1 MNKLKVYLPIAIVA
15 LIVIAVVFR
24 SAKLRSAVT
33 GQA

>member
-1 MNKLKVYLPIAIVA
+1 MKKLKVYIPIAIVA

-24 SAKLRSAVT
+24 VQKVRSAVT